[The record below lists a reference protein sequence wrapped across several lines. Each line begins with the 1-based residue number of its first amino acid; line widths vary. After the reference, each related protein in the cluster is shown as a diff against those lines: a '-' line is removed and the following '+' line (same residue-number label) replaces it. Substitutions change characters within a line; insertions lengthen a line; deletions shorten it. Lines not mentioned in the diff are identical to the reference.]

1 MDKEKA
7 ERIQRIFNWVRFVIL
22 VLFLTFIFIGLSK
35 AQTTNDF
42 GMWTTIGTEKNV
54 NDSWSLGVNTE
65 IRTKNNVGSV
75 DRWQL
80 GIDCTYKISKLLKL
94 GGSYEFHLK
103 NHTIDGVNEM
113 VPRHRLMFDITP
125 ECKVFNWLKLSLRE
139 RYQYTHTMQ
148 RGNENASNEHHL
160 RNRFKAEMTNSRMNG
175 WTPFASVEMFN
186 NLGKQFQIDEMR
198 IAAGTSYKINAHHA
212 INMGYLLDL
221 KRSAGGLDKALHVL
235 TSGYVYHI

>member
-7 ERIQRIFNWVRFVIL
+7 EKIQRIFNWVRFVIL

-125 ECKVFNWLKLSLRE
+125 GCKVFNWLKLSLRE

-175 WTPFASVEMFN
+175 WSPFASVEMFN
-186 NLGKQFQIDEMR
+186 NLGKQF
-198 IAAGTSYKINAHHA
+198 
-212 INMGYLLDL
+212 
-221 KRSAGGLDKALHVL
+221 
-235 TSGYVYHI
+235 

>member
-1 MDKEKA
+1 MGE
-7 ERIQRIFNWVRFVIL
+7 ICHPSVV
-22 VLFLTFIFIGLSK
+22 SH
-35 AQTTNDF
+35 
-42 GMWTTIGTEKNV
+42 IGTEKNV

-125 ECKVFNWLKLSLRE
+125 GCKVFNWLKLSLRE
-139 RYQYTHTMQ
+139 
-148 RGNENASNEHHL
+148 
-160 RNRFKAEMTNSRMNG
+160 
-175 WTPFASVEMFN
+175 
-186 NLGKQFQIDEMR
+186 
-198 IAAGTSYKINAHHA
+198 
-212 INMGYLLDL
+212 
-221 KRSAGGLDKALHVL
+221 
-235 TSGYVYHI
+235 